1 LQRLDEQRS
10 NPGTP
15 GPTLQR
21 QDAAETASGKAA
33 AAAEDMRLLKEILA
47 RL

>member
-1 LQRLDEQRS
+1 LLFIQHI
-10 NPGTP
+10 
-15 GPTLQR
+15 
-21 QDAAETASGKAA
+21 QDHLAKRANDSDLKCRFHENAA